1 MKKLSIEFPE
11 LLAVQGL
18 DWYFRAKN
26 LEFA

>member
-18 DWYFRAKN
+18 DWYFRPKYI
-26 LEFA
+26 EFA